1 MMGLIFDCWKD
12 TQQEQPVA
20 YCCVCGGE
28 IYAGDLKERIDSG
41 YRHAECRDL
50 EEYDGRDYTEDR
62 RF

>member
-1 MMGLIFDCWKD
+1 M
-12 TQQEQPVA
+12 QQEQPVA

-28 IYAGDLKERIDSG
+28 IYAGDLKEQLESG

-50 EEYDGRDYTEDR
+50 EEDDGRDYTEDR